1 MMAAIRTSI
10 TAAALARPRFF
21 MISALLVCLM
31 GLVALFDFPA
41 TEEPPVTLRLA
52 TVEAYLPGESP
63 ERIEQILVR
72 PIEEAIRSQS
82 EVKTIDTQIR
92 PGSVLVYVSLRDSV
106 AGKDVPGV
114 WQRIRARLLE
124 AQPNLPAGTIGPR
137 LNDDF
142 GRVAVRT
149 FAVTGKGFTAAQLE
163 QWAKHVRNQLQ
174 GAPGV
179 ATISLHGVRRE
190 IAYVDLNPE
199 YVREVGTDVSTI
211 ARALF
216 DRNQLAPTGQVTQG
230 TTSLAIQAGDQVRTI
245 DQLAAF
251 PVPLGQGRVVPL
263 GSFGTIR
270 QIAEDPPRGGAFYNG
285 KPAVVLGVS
294 MQNGLN
300 VISFADGLDQRLET
314 VKASLPAGLSVM
326 PITDQA
332 SVVAKDLKK
341 VGQVF
346 IETVIVVLGVVMFF
360 LGWRSGLV
368 TGAIVPMTVLGTLLI
383 MHLLDIQL
391 HQVSIAAIIIALG
404 IFVDNGIV
412 VVEDYQRRV
421 SEGEPALDA
430 ARAAGETMLAP
441 LLVSSLAIIFAFS
454 PLVAGETETAEYM
467 RSLGIVFAITLLLS
481 LFLALTIT
489 PLLSLR
495 YIPADVHH
503 EENDDDFI
511 GKIKTFY
518 ARLIVRILEMPRK
531 VAVGMAA
538 LLAVSLMLIQFVPT
552 ELFSPSQRKQ
562 LQMPIELSGSAS
574 AQQTMITA
582 GKISAMLADRKQ
594 FPDITGQVIYV
605 ADGGPRFILGLNP
618 PSPTLNRAYAVINV
632 DEDADLEDVIAR
644 IENKLAPRFPEAR
657 LDPKRFFLGSAETG
671 VAVFRL
677 VGPDREALRAGAAKL
692 QTALEGM
699 EGMHRVRT
707 NMEAPVMRLVIS
719 VDQAKVAAAGLSNAA
734 VFNAIN
740 AIQDGSVATV
750 MRSEGI
756 DIPVVVRAGRD
767 DRSTLEQ
774 LGSLPVGPAAS
785 GISLG
790 SVATIRF
797 ADQQSLLARRDLM
810 PMVEVTA
817 LHDSMTSAQIVADAQ
832 ETIDSLGLPDLHA
845 VALGG
850 EIEESAKADE
860 GLVTYAPI
868 ALIAMVLLFLWQF
881 GSLRKTMII
890 IASMPFVI
898 IGATLGLTI
907 SGQPLSFSATIGI
920 LALMGII
927 VNNAILLLGRI
938 AEDREA
944 GMPLAAAIAHAGE
957 MRLRPIVMTK
967 LVCIAGL
974 VPLFLFGGDLWRPMA
989 AAMMGGLALGTLITL
1004 VLIPALY
1011 AIAFGRKGDD
1021 IAAPAQG
1028 AAA

>member
-1 MMAAIRTSI
+1 MLSERTSI
-10 TAAALARPRFF
+10 TAAALRRPRFF
-21 MISALLVCLM
+21 LVSAVLVCLM
-31 GLVALFDFPA
+31 GLLALLDFPA

-82 EVKTIDTQIR
+82 EVKTIDTQVR
-92 PGSVLVYVSLRDSV
+92 PGSVLIYVSLRDAV
-106 AGKDVPGV
+106 AGADVPGV
-114 WQRIRARLLE
+114 WQRIRARLVE

-149 FAVTGKGFTAAQLE
+149 FAVTGAGFSAGQLE

-216 DRNQLAPTGQVTQG
+216 DRNQLAPTGQLTQG
-230 TTSLAIQAGDQVRTI
+230 TTSLAIQAGDQVRTA

-251 PVPLGQGRVVPL
+251 PVPLGHGRVVPL
-263 GSFGTIR
+263 GALGTIR
-270 QIAEDPPRGGAFYNG
+270 QIAEDPPRGGAFFNG

-300 VISFADGLDQRLET
+300 VISFAHGLDERLEK
-314 VKASLPAGLSVM
+314 VKGSLPAGLSVD

-346 IETVIVVLGVVMFF
+346 LETVVVVLGVVMFF

-368 TGAIVPMTVLGTLLI
+368 TGAIVPLTVLGTLLI

-412 VVEDYQRRV
+412 VVEDYQRRI
-421 SEGEPALDA
+421 SEGEPATTA

-441 LLVSSLAIIFAFS
+441 LLVSSLAIIIAFT
-454 PLVAGETETAEYM
+454 PLVAGQTETAEYM
-467 RSLGIVFAITLLLS
+467 RSLGVVFAITLLLS

-489 PLLSLR
+489 PLLCLR
-495 YIPADVHH
+495 YIPADAHH
-503 EENDDDFI
+503 EEDDNDVI
-511 GKIKTFY
+511 GRIKKFY
-518 ARLIVRILEMPRK
+518 ARLIVRILEVPGK
-531 VAVGMAA
+531 VALGMAGLLTLA
-538 LLAVSLMLIQFVPT
+538 LVLIQFVPT

-562 LQMPIELSGSAS
+562 LQMPIELAGSAS
-574 AQQTMITA
+574 AQQTMATA
-582 GKISAMLADRKQ
+582 GKISALLADHKL
-594 FPDITGQVIYV
+594 FPDVKGQVIYV

-618 PSPTLNRAYAVINV
+618 PSPTLNRAYAVINL
-632 DEDADLEDVIAR
+632 DNHADLDAVATR
-644 IENKLAPRFPEAR
+644 IERVLAPRVPEAR

-677 VGPDREALRAGAAKL
+677 VGPDRNALRAGAAKL
-692 QTALEGM
+692 QAALEKMDGM
-699 EGMHRVRT
+699 RRVRT

-750 MRSEGI
+750 MRSQGL

-767 DRSTLEQ
+767 DRSRLEQ
-774 LGSLPVGPAAS
+774 LASLPVGPAAS

-790 SVATIRF
+790 SVAQIRF
-797 ADQQSLLARRDLM
+797 ADQDALLARRDLM

-817 LHDSMTSAQIVADAQ
+817 SHTTMTSQQIVDAARD
-832 ETIDSLGLPDLHA
+832 TIAHLGLPDLHV
-845 VALGG
+845 VAIGG
-850 EIEESAKADE
+850 EIEEGAKADE
-860 GLVTYAPI
+860 GLVNYAPV

-881 GSLRKTMII
+881 GSLRKTAII
-890 IASMPFVI
+890 VASMPFVI

-974 VPLFLFGGDLWRPMA
+974 IPLFLFGGDLWRPMA

-1011 AIAFGRKGDD
+1011 ALAFGRKGDD
-1021 IAAPAQG
+1021 VAPSEVG
-1028 AAA
+1028 ATA

>member
-1 MMAAIRTSI
+1 MLSERTSI
-10 TAAALARPRFF
+10 TAAALRRPRFF
-21 MISALLVCLM
+21 LVSAVLVCLM
-31 GLVALFDFPA
+31 GLLALLDFPA

-82 EVKTIDTQIR
+82 EVKTIDTQVR
-92 PGSVLVYVSLRDSV
+92 PGSVLIYVSLRDAV
-106 AGKDVPGV
+106 AGPDVPGV
-114 WQRIRARLLE
+114 WQRIRARLVE

-149 FAVTGKGFTAAQLE
+149 FAVTGKGFSAGQLE

-216 DRNQLAPTGQVTQG
+216 DRNQLAPTGQLTQG
-230 TTSLAIQAGDQVRTI
+230 TTSLAIQAGDQVRTA

-251 PVPLGQGRVVPL
+251 PVPLGHGRVVPL
-263 GSFGTIR
+263 GALGTIR
-270 QIAEDPPRGGAFYNG
+270 QIAEDPPRGGAFFNG
-285 KPAVVLGVS
+285 KPAVVLGIS

-300 VISFADGLDQRLET
+300 VISFAHGLDERLEK
-314 VKASLPAGLSVM
+314 VKGSLPAGLSVD

-346 IETVIVVLGVVMFF
+346 LETVAVVLGVVMFF

-368 TGAIVPMTVLGTLLI
+368 TGAIVPLTVLGTLLI

-412 VVEDYQRRV
+412 VVEDYQRRI
-421 SEGEPALDA
+421 SEGEPATKA

-441 LLVSSLAIIFAFS
+441 LLVSSLAIIIAFT
-454 PLVAGETETAEYM
+454 PLVAGQTETAEYM
-467 RSLGIVFAITLLLS
+467 RSLGVVFAITLLLS

-489 PLLSLR
+489 PLLCLR
-495 YIPADVHH
+495 YIPADAHH
-503 EENDDDFI
+503 EEDDNDVI
-511 GKIKTFY
+511 GRIKKFY
-518 ARLIVRILEMPRK
+518 ARLIVRILEVPGK
-531 VAVGMAA
+531 VALGMAG
-538 LLAVSLMLIQFVPT
+538 LLALALVLIQFVPT

-562 LQMPIELSGSAS
+562 LQMPIELAGSAS
-574 AQQTMITA
+574 AQQTMATA
-582 GKISAMLADRKQ
+582 GKISALLADHKL
-594 FPDITGQVIYV
+594 FPDVKGQVIYV

-618 PSPTLNRAYAVINV
+618 PSPTLNRAYAVINL
-632 DEDADLEDVIAR
+632 DNHADLDAVATR
-644 IENKLAPRFPEAR
+644 IERVLAPRVPEAR

-677 VGPDREALRAGAAKL
+677 VGPDRNALRAGAAKL
-692 QTALEGM
+692 QAALEKMDGM
-699 EGMHRVRT
+699 RRVRT

-750 MRSEGI
+750 MRSQGL

-767 DRSTLEQ
+767 DRSRLEQ
-774 LGSLPVGPAAS
+774 LASLPVGPAAS

-790 SVATIRF
+790 SVAQIRF
-797 ADQQSLLARRDLM
+797 ADQDALLARRDLM

-817 LHDSMTSAQIVADAQ
+817 SHTTMTSQQIVDAARD
-832 ETIDSLGLPDLHA
+832 TIAHLGLPDLHV
-845 VALGG
+845 VAIGG
-850 EIEESAKADE
+850 EIEEGAKADE
-860 GLVTYAPI
+860 GLVNYAPV

-881 GSLRKTMII
+881 GSLRKTAII
-890 IASMPFVI
+890 VASMPFVI

-974 VPLFLFGGDLWRPMA
+974 IPLFLFGGDLWRPMA

-1011 AIAFGRKGDD
+1011 ALAFGRKGDD
-1021 IAAPAQG
+1021 VAPSEVG
-1028 AAA
+1028 ATA

>member
-1 MMAAIRTSI
+1 MPRNSI
-10 TAAALARPRFF
+10 TAAALQRPRFF
-21 MISALLVCLM
+21 MVSAIILCLM

-41 TEEPPVTLRLA
+41 TEEPPVTLRTA

-63 ERIEQILVR
+63 ERIEKILVR
-72 PIEEAIRSQS
+72 PLEEAIRSQS
-82 EVKTIDTQIR
+82 EVRTIDTQVR
-92 PGSVLVYVSLRDSV
+92 PGSVLIYVTLRDAV
-106 AGKDVPGV
+106 HGEDVPAV
-114 WQRIRARLLE
+114 WQRIRARLVE
-124 AQPNLPAGTIGPR
+124 AGPDLPAGTIGPR

-149 FAVTGKGFTAAQLE
+149 FAVHGRGFTAGQLE

-190 IAYVDLNPE
+190 IAYIDLNPE
-199 YVREVGTDVSTI
+199 YVREVGTDVGTV

-216 DRNQLAPTGQVTQG
+216 ERNQLAPTGQLTQG
-230 TTSLAIQAGDQVRTI
+230 TNSLAIQAGDQVRSVE
-245 DQLAAF
+245 QLAAF
-251 PVPLGQGRVVPL
+251 PVPLGNDRVVAL
-263 GSFGTIR
+263 GALGTIR
-270 QIAEDPPRGGAFYNG
+270 QVAENPPRGGAFFNG
-285 KPAVVLGVS
+285 EPAVVLGVS

-300 VISFADGLDQRLET
+300 VISFADGLHQRLET
-314 VKASLPAGLSVM
+314 VKTSLPAGLKVD

-332 SVVAKDLKK
+332 SVVAKELKK

-346 IETVIVVLGVVMFF
+346 LETVVVVLGVVMLF

-412 VVEDYQRRV
+412 VVEDYQRRIA
-421 SEGEPALDA
+421 EGEPANCA

-441 LLVSSLAIIFAFS
+441 LLVSSLAIIIAFA
-454 PLVAGETETAEYM
+454 PLVAGQTETAEYM

-489 PLLSLR
+489 PLLSQR
-495 YIPADVHH
+495 FIPADSHH
-503 EENDDDFI
+503 EENDDDLI
-511 GKIKTFY
+511 GRLKKFY
-518 ARLIVRILEMPRK
+518 ARLIVRILEMPGR
-531 VAVGMAA
+531 VAAGMAGLLAIA
-538 LLAVSLMLIQFVPT
+538 LLLVQLVPT

-562 LQMPIELSGSAS
+562 LQMPIELAGSAS
-574 AQQTMITA
+574 AEATMATA
-582 GKISAMLADRKQ
+582 QRASVMLADRKQ
-594 FPDITGQVIYV
+594 FPEVTGQVIYV

-632 DEDADLEDVIAR
+632 SQDADLDAVIAK
-644 IENKLAPRFPEAR
+644 IERQLAPRVPEAR

-677 VGPDREALRAGAAKL
+677 VGPDRAALQAAAGKL
-692 QTALEGM
+692 QARLAETDGM
-699 EGMHRVRT
+699 TRVRT

-719 VDQAKVAAAGLSNAA
+719 VDQAKVAAAGLSNAS

-750 MRSEGI
+750 MRTDGL

-767 DRSTLEQ
+767 DRSNIEQ
-774 LGSLPVGPAAS
+774 LASLPVGPATS

-790 SVATIRF
+790 SVATIRI
-797 ADQQSLLARRDLM
+797 ADQQALLARRDLM
-810 PMVEVTA
+810 PMVEVMAAHET
-817 LHDSMTSAQIVADAQ
+817 MTSQQIVDAMA
-832 ETIDSLGLPDLHA
+832 ETIDNLGLPPLHQ
-845 VALGG
+845 VTIGG

-860 GLVTYAPI
+860 GLVTYAPV
-868 ALIAMVLLFLWQF
+868 ALVAMALLFLWQF
-881 GSLRKTMII
+881 GSMRKTLII
-890 IASMPFVI
+890 LASMPFVI
-898 IGATLGLTI
+898 IGATLGLVV

-938 AEDREA
+938 AQEREA
-944 GMPLAAAIAHAGE
+944 GVPLAEAIGNAGA

-989 AAMMGGLALGTLITL
+989 AAMMGGLALGTMITL
-1004 VLIPALY
+1004 VLIPSLY
-1011 AIAFGRKGDD
+1011 ALAFRRKLDD
-1021 IAAPAQG
+1021 LNRSAG

>member
-1 MMAAIRTSI
+1 MLSRPTSI
-10 TAAALARPRFF
+10 TSAALRRPRFF
-21 MISALLVCLM
+21 LVSAVLLCLM
-31 GLVALFDFPA
+31 GLLAMLDFPA

-92 PGSVLVYVSLRDSV
+92 PGSVLIYVSLRDTV
-106 AGKDVPGV
+106 AGADVPGV
-114 WQRIRARLLE
+114 WQRIRARLVE

-149 FAVTGKGFTAAQLE
+149 FAVTGKGFSAGQLE
-163 QWAKHVRNQLQ
+163 QWAKHIRNQLQ

-216 DRNQLAPTGQVTQG
+216 DQGQLAPTGQLTQG
-230 TTSLAIQAGDQVRTI
+230 STSLAIQAGDQVRTA

-251 PVPLGQGRVVPL
+251 PVPLGHGRVVPL
-263 GSFGTIR
+263 GSLGTIR
-270 QIAEDPPRGGAFYNG
+270 QIAEDPPRGGAFFNG

-300 VISFADGLDQRLET
+300 VISFAHGLDERLERA
-314 VKASLPAGLSVM
+314 KGSLPAGLSVD

-346 IETVIVVLGVVMFF
+346 LETVIVVLGVVMFF
-360 LGWRSGLV
+360 LGWRAGLV
-368 TGAIVPMTVLGTLLI
+368 TGVIVPLTVLGTLLI
-383 MHLLDIQL
+383 MYLLDIQL

-421 SEGEPALDA
+421 SEGEPALAA

-441 LLVSSLAIIFAFS
+441 LLVSSLAIIIAFS
-454 PLVAGETETAEYM
+454 PLVAGQTETAEYM

-489 PLLSLR
+489 PLLCLR
-495 YIPADVHH
+495 FIPADAHH

-518 ARLIVRILEMPRK
+518 ARLIGRILKSPGK
-531 VAVGMAA
+531 VALGMGG
-538 LLAVSLMLIQFVPT
+538 LLAVALVLIQFVPT
-552 ELFSPSQRKQ
+552 ELFSASQRKQ
-562 LQMPIELSGSAS
+562 LQMPIELASSTS
-574 AQQTMITA
+574 AQATMATA
-582 GKISAMLADRKQ
+582 KRMSAVLAARTL
-594 FPDITGQVIYV
+594 FPEITGQVIYV

-632 DEDADLEDVIAR
+632 DQDANLDEVIAKLER
-644 IENKLAPRFPEAR
+644 SLAPRFPEAR
-657 LDPKRFFLGSAETG
+657 IDPKRFFLGSAETG
-671 VAVFRL
+671 VAVFRF
-677 VGPDREALRAGAAKL
+677 VGPNREALRAGATRLKA
-692 QTALEGM
+692 ALESMDGM
-699 EGMHRVRT
+699 RRVRT
-707 NMEAPVMRLVIS
+707 NLEAPVMRLVIS
-719 VDQAKVAAAGLSNAA
+719 VDQVKVAAAGLSNAA

-740 AIQDGSVATV
+740 AIQDGTVATV
-750 MRSEGI
+750 MRSQGL

-767 DRSTLEQ
+767 DRSSLEQ
-774 LGSLPVGPAAS
+774 LASLPVGPAAS

-790 SVATIRF
+790 SVASIRF

-817 LHDSMTSAQIVADAQ
+817 SHTAMTSQQIVDAAAG
-832 ETIDSLGLPDLHA
+832 TIASLGLPDLHV
-845 VALGG
+845 VAIGG
-850 EIEESAKADE
+850 EIEDSTKADK
-860 GLVTYAPI
+860 GLMTYAPI
-868 ALIAMVLLFLWQF
+868 ALVAMILLFLWQF
-881 GSLRKTMII
+881 GSLRKTLII

-898 IGATLGLTI
+898 IGATLGLAL

-920 LALMGII
+920 FALMGII

-944 GMPLAAAIAHAGE
+944 GMSLAAAIAHAGE

-974 VPLFLFGGDLWRPMA
+974 IPLFLFGGDLWRPMA
-989 AAMMGGLALGTLITL
+989 GAMMGGLALGTLITL

-1011 AIAFGRKGDD
+1011 VLAFGRKGDD
-1021 IAAPAQG
+1021 VALAKEG

>member
-1 MMAAIRTSI
+1 MLSERTSI
-10 TAAALARPRFF
+10 TAAALRRPRFF
-21 MISALLVCLM
+21 LVSAVLVCLM
-31 GLVALFDFPA
+31 GLLALLDFPA

-82 EVKTIDTQIR
+82 EVKTIDTQVR
-92 PGSVLVYVSLRDSV
+92 PGSVLIYVSLRDAV
-106 AGKDVPGV
+106 AGADVPGV
-114 WQRIRARLLE
+114 WQRIRARLVE

-137 LNDDF
+137 LNDDL

-149 FAVTGKGFTAAQLE
+149 FAVTGKGFSAGQLE

-211 ARALF
+211 ARALL
-216 DRNQLAPTGQVTQG
+216 DRNQLAPTGQLTQG
-230 TTSLAIQAGDQVRTI
+230 TTSLAIQAGDQVRTA

-251 PVPLGQGRVVPL
+251 PVPLGHGRVVPL
-263 GSFGTIR
+263 GALGTIR
-270 QIAEDPPRGGAFYNG
+270 QIAEDPPRGGAFFNG

-300 VISFADGLDQRLET
+300 VISFAHGLDERLEK
-314 VKASLPAGLSVM
+314 VKGSLPAGLSVD

-346 IETVIVVLGVVMFF
+346 LETVAVVLGVVMFF

-368 TGAIVPMTVLGTLLI
+368 TGAIVPLTVLGTLLI

-412 VVEDYQRRV
+412 VVEDYQRRI
-421 SEGEPALDA
+421 SDGEPATTA

-441 LLVSSLAIIFAFS
+441 LLVSSLAIIIAFT
-454 PLVAGETETAEYM
+454 PLVAGQTETAEYM
-467 RSLGIVFAITLLLS
+467 RSLGVVFAITLLLS

-489 PLLSLR
+489 PLLCLR
-495 YIPADVHH
+495 YIPADAHH
-503 EENDDDFI
+503 EEDDNDVI
-511 GKIKTFY
+511 GRIKKFY
-518 ARLIVRILEMPRK
+518 ARLIVRILEMPGK
-531 VAVGMAA
+531 VALGMAA
-538 LLAVSLMLIQFVPT
+538 LLTLALVLIQFVPT

-562 LQMPIELSGSAS
+562 LQMPIELAGSAS
-574 AQQTMITA
+574 AQQTMATA
-582 GKISAMLADRKQ
+582 GKISALLADHKL
-594 FPDITGQVIYV
+594 FPDVKGQVIYV

-618 PSPTLNRAYAVINV
+618 PSPTLNRAYAVINL
-632 DEDADLEDVIAR
+632 DSHADLDAVATR
-644 IENKLAPRFPEAR
+644 IERVLAPRVPEAR

-677 VGPDREALRAGAAKL
+677 VGPDRNALRAGAAKL
-692 QTALEGM
+692 QAALEKMDGM
-699 EGMHRVRT
+699 RRVRT

-750 MRSEGI
+750 MRSQGL

-767 DRSTLEQ
+767 DRSRLEQ
-774 LGSLPVGPAAS
+774 LASLPVGPAAS

-790 SVATIRF
+790 SVAQIRF
-797 ADQQSLLARRDLM
+797 ADQDALLARRDLM

-817 LHDSMTSAQIVADAQ
+817 SHTTMTSQQIVDAAILRAA
-832 ETIDSLGLPDLHA
+832 TIY
-845 VALGG
+845 GG
-850 EIEESAKADE
+850 TLQIQKN
-860 GLVTYAPI
+860 
-868 ALIAMVLLFLWQF
+868 
-881 GSLRKTMII
+881 I
-890 IASMPFVI
+890 IAKV
-898 IGATLGLTI
+898 
-907 SGQPLSFSATIGI
+907 
-920 LALMGII
+920 
-927 VNNAILLLGRI
+927 
-938 AEDREA
+938 
-944 GMPLAAAIAHAGE
+944 
-957 MRLRPIVMTK
+957 
-967 LVCIAGL
+967 
-974 VPLFLFGGDLWRPMA
+974 
-989 AAMMGGLALGTLITL
+989 
-1004 VLIPALY
+1004 
-1011 AIAFGRKGDD
+1011 AFGL
-1021 IAAPAQG
+1021 
-1028 AAA
+1028 

>member
-1 MMAAIRTSI
+1 MLSERTSI
-10 TAAALARPRFF
+10 TAAALRRPRFF
-21 MISALLVCLM
+21 LVSAVLVCLM
-31 GLVALFDFPA
+31 GLLALLDFPA

-52 TVEAYLPGESP
+52 TVEAFLPGESP

-82 EVKTIDTQIR
+82 EVKTIDTQVR
-92 PGSVLVYVSLRDSV
+92 PGSVLIYVSLRDAV
-106 AGKDVPGV
+106 AGADVPGV
-114 WQRIRARLLE
+114 WQRIRARLAE

-149 FAVTGKGFTAAQLE
+149 FAVTGKGFSAGQLE

-216 DRNQLAPTGQVTQG
+216 DRNQLAPTGQLTQG
-230 TTSLAIQAGDQVRTI
+230 TTSLAIQAGDQVRTA

-251 PVPLGQGRVVPL
+251 PVPLGHGRVVPL
-263 GSFGTIR
+263 GALGTIR
-270 QIAEDPPRGGAFYNG
+270 QIAEDPPRGGAFFNG

-300 VISFADGLDQRLET
+300 VISFAHGLDERLEK
-314 VKASLPAGLSVM
+314 VKGSLPAGLSVD

-346 IETVIVVLGVVMFF
+346 LETVAVVLGVVMFF

-368 TGAIVPMTVLGTLLI
+368 TGAIVPLTVLGTLLI

-412 VVEDYQRRV
+412 VVEDYQRRI
-421 SEGEPALDA
+421 SEGEPAITA

-441 LLVSSLAIIFAFS
+441 LLVSSLAIIIAFT
-454 PLVAGETETAEYM
+454 PLVAGQTETAEYM
-467 RSLGIVFAITLLLS
+467 RSLGVVFAITLLLS

-489 PLLSLR
+489 PLLCLR
-495 YIPADVHH
+495 YIPADAHH
-503 EENDDDFI
+503 EEDDNDVI
-511 GKIKTFY
+511 GRIKKLY
-518 ARLIVRILEMPRK
+518 ARLIVRILEVPGK
-531 VAVGMAA
+531 VALGMAG
-538 LLAVSLMLIQFVPT
+538 LLALALVLIQFVPT

-562 LQMPIELSGSAS
+562 LQMPIELAGSAS
-574 AQQTMITA
+574 AQQTMATA
-582 GKISAMLADRKQ
+582 GNISALLADHKL
-594 FPDITGQVIYV
+594 FPDVKGQVIYV

-618 PSPTLNRAYAVINV
+618 PSPTLNRAYAVINL
-632 DEDADLEDVIAR
+632 DSHADLDAVATR
-644 IENKLAPRFPEAR
+644 IERVLAPRVPEAR

-677 VGPDREALRAGAAKL
+677 VGPDRNALRAGAAKL
-692 QTALEGM
+692 QAALEKTDGM
-699 EGMHRVRT
+699 RRVRT

-750 MRSEGI
+750 MRSQGL

-767 DRSTLEQ
+767 DRSRLEQ
-774 LGSLPVGPAAS
+774 LASLPVGPAAS

-790 SVATIRF
+790 SVAQIRF
-797 ADQQSLLARRDLM
+797 ADQDALLARRDLM

-817 LHDSMTSAQIVADAQ
+817 SHTTMTSQQIVDAARD
-832 ETIDSLGLPDLHA
+832 TIARLGLPDLHV
-845 VALGG
+845 VAIGG
-850 EIEESAKADE
+850 EIEEGAKADE
-860 GLVTYAPI
+860 GLVNYAPV

-881 GSLRKTMII
+881 GSLRKTAII
-890 IASMPFVI
+890 VASMPFVI

-974 VPLFLFGGDLWRPMA
+974 IPLFLFGGDLWRPMA

-1011 AIAFGRKGDD
+1011 ALAFGRKGDD
-1021 IAAPAQG
+1021 VAPTDEG
-1028 AAA
+1028 ATA

>member
-1 MMAAIRTSI
+1 MLSERTSI
-10 TAAALARPRFF
+10 TAAALRRPRFF
-21 MISALLVCLM
+21 LVSAVLVCLM
-31 GLVALFDFPA
+31 GLLALLDFPA

-82 EVKTIDTQIR
+82 EVKTIDTQVR
-92 PGSVLVYVSLRDSV
+92 PGSVLIYVSLRDAV
-106 AGKDVPGV
+106 AGPDVPGV
-114 WQRIRARLLE
+114 WQRIRARLVE

-149 FAVTGKGFTAAQLE
+149 FAVTGKGFSAGQLE

-216 DRNQLAPTGQVTQG
+216 DCNQLAPTGQLTQG
-230 TTSLAIQAGDQVRTI
+230 TTSLAIQAGDQVRTA

-251 PVPLGQGRVVPL
+251 PVPLGHGRVVPL
-263 GSFGTIR
+263 GALGTIR
-270 QIAEDPPRGGAFYNG
+270 QIAEDPPRGGAFFNG
-285 KPAVVLGVS
+285 KPAVVLGIS

-300 VISFADGLDQRLET
+300 VISFAHGLDERLEK
-314 VKASLPAGLSVM
+314 VKGSLPAGLSVD

-346 IETVIVVLGVVMFF
+346 LETVAVVLGVVMFF

-368 TGAIVPMTVLGTLLI
+368 TGAIVPLTVLGTLLI

-412 VVEDYQRRV
+412 VVEDYQRRI
-421 SEGEPALDA
+421 SEGEPATKA

-441 LLVSSLAIIFAFS
+441 LLVSSLAIIIAFT
-454 PLVAGETETAEYM
+454 PLVAGQTETAEYM
-467 RSLGIVFAITLLLS
+467 RSLGVVFAITLLLS

-489 PLLSLR
+489 PLLCLR
-495 YIPADVHH
+495 YIPADAHH
-503 EENDDDFI
+503 EEDDNDVI
-511 GKIKTFY
+511 GRIKKFY
-518 ARLIVRILEMPRK
+518 ARLIVRILEVPGK
-531 VAVGMAA
+531 VALGMAG
-538 LLAVSLMLIQFVPT
+538 LLALALVLIQFVPT

-562 LQMPIELSGSAS
+562 LQMPIELAGSAS
-574 AQQTMITA
+574 AQQTMATA
-582 GKISAMLADRKQ
+582 GKISALLADHKL
-594 FPDITGQVIYV
+594 FPDVKGQVIYV

-618 PSPTLNRAYAVINV
+618 PSPTLNRAYAVINL
-632 DEDADLEDVIAR
+632 DNHADLDAVATR
-644 IENKLAPRFPEAR
+644 IERVLAPRVPEAR

-677 VGPDREALRAGAAKL
+677 VGPDRNALRAGAAKL
-692 QTALEGM
+692 QAALEKMDGM
-699 EGMHRVRT
+699 RRVRT

-750 MRSEGI
+750 MRSQGL

-767 DRSTLEQ
+767 DRSRLEQ
-774 LGSLPVGPAAS
+774 LASLPVGPAAS

-790 SVATIRF
+790 SVAQIRF
-797 ADQQSLLARRDLM
+797 ADQDALLARRDLM

-817 LHDSMTSAQIVADAQ
+817 SHTTMTSQQIVDAARD
-832 ETIDSLGLPDLHA
+832 TIAHLGLPDLHV
-845 VALGG
+845 VAIGG
-850 EIEESAKADE
+850 EIEEGAKADE
-860 GLVTYAPI
+860 GLVNYAPV

-881 GSLRKTMII
+881 GSLRKTAII
-890 IASMPFVI
+890 VASMPFVI

-974 VPLFLFGGDLWRPMA
+974 IPLFLFGGDLWRPMA

-1011 AIAFGRKGDD
+1011 ALAFGRKGDD
-1021 IAAPAQG
+1021 VAPSEVG
-1028 AAA
+1028 ATA